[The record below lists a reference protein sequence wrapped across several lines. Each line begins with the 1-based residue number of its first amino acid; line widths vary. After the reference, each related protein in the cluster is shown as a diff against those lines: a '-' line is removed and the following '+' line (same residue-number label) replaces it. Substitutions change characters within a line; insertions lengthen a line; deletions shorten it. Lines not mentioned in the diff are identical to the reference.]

1 MLKVGWKT
9 HFCFFRDME
18 NLKSIVKNH
27 LSEGIV
33 LMDLVHNTSSDFVKV
48 IIDSFNN
55 INIKEISKI
64 ARRIKN
70 DDKIVSMFPN
80 GCRIEVTTPGL
91 GSKLV
96 KKFQYEKNIGR
107 NLLIE
112 YLGSNSNL
120 ISDTFLLT
128 EVKNEG
134 ITISKNKRNY
144 FVIFE
149 NIKSAKIK
157 VSFD

>member
-70 DDKIVSMFPN
+70 DDKIVSIFPN
-80 GCRIEVTTPGL
+80 GCRLEVTTPGL

>member
-1 MLKVGWKT
+1 
-9 HFCFFRDME
+9 ME
-18 NLKSIVKNH
+18 NLRSIIKNH
-27 LSEGIV
+27 LTEGIV
-33 LMDLVHNTSSDFVKV
+33 LMDLVHNTSSDFLKV

-55 INIKEISKI
+55 ITIKETSKI
-64 ARRIKN
+64 AKRIKN

-80 GCRIEVTTPGL
+80 GCRLEVTTPGL

-107 NLLIE
+107 NILLE
-112 YLGSNSNL
+112 YFENNSDL
-120 ISDTFLLT
+120 ISDTFLLID
-128 EVKNEG
+128 VKNEG
-134 ITISKNKRNY
+134 ITVGKDKRDY

-149 NIKSAKIK
+149 NIKSAKIE

>member
-70 DDKIVSMFPN
+70 DDKIVSIFPN
-80 GCRIEVTTPGL
+80 GCRLEVTTPGL

-107 NLLIE
+107 NLLLE

-120 ISDTFLLT
+120 ISDTFLLI

>member
-1 MLKVGWKT
+1 
-9 HFCFFRDME
+9 ME
-18 NLKSIVKNH
+18 NLRNIIKNH

-33 LMDLVHNTSSDFVKV
+33 LMDLVHNISSDFVKV
-48 IIDSFNN
+48 TIDSFNH
-55 INIKEISKI
+55 IPIKETSMI

-70 DDKIVSMFPN
+70 DDSIISMFPN
-80 GCRIEVTTPGL
+80 GCRLEVTTPGV

-96 KKFQYEKNIGR
+96 KKFQYKKNIGR
-107 NLLIE
+107 NILLE
-112 YLGSNSNL
+112 YYESNSNF
-120 ISDTFLLT
+120 ICDTFLLVD
-128 EVKNEG
+128 VKNKG
-134 ITISKNKRNY
+134 ITVSKNKMDR

>member
-48 IIDSFNN
+48 IIDSLDN

-80 GCRIEVTTPGL
+80 GCRLEVTTPGL

-107 NLLIE
+107 NLLLE
-112 YLGSNSNL
+112 YRGGNSNL
-120 ISDTFLLT
+120 ICGTFLLI

-134 ITISKNKRNY
+134 ITVSKNKRNY

>member
-1 MLKVGWKT
+1 MK
-9 HFCFFRDME
+9 
-18 NLKSIVKNH
+18 NLRSIIKNH

-55 INIKEISKI
+55 VNIKETSRI
-64 ARRIKN
+64 AKRIKN
-70 DDKIVSMFPN
+70 DDNIVSMFPN
-80 GCRIEVTTPGL
+80 GCRLEVTTPGL

-96 KKFQYEKNIGR
+96 EKFQYEKNIGR
-107 NLLIE
+107 NLLLE
-112 YLGSNSNL
+112 YRGSNSNL
-120 ISDTFLLT
+120 ICDTFLLI

-134 ITISKNKRNY
+134 ITVSKNKIDY

>member
-1 MLKVGWKT
+1 
-9 HFCFFRDME
+9 ME
-18 NLKSIVKNH
+18 NLRSIIKNH

-33 LMDLVHNTSSDFVKV
+33 LMDLVHNASSDFVKV

-55 INIKEISKI
+55 INIKETSKI
-64 ARRIKN
+64 AKRIKN
-70 DDKIVSMFPN
+70 DDNIVSMFPN
-80 GCRIEVTTPGL
+80 GCRLEVTTPGL

-107 NLLIE
+107 NLLLE
-112 YLGSNSNL
+112 YRGSNSNL
-120 ISDTFLLT
+120 ICDTFLLI

-134 ITISKNKRNY
+134 ITVSKNRKEY

>member
-1 MLKVGWKT
+1 
-9 HFCFFRDME
+9 ME
-18 NLKSIVKNH
+18 NLRSIIKNH

-55 INIKEISKI
+55 IDIKETSKI

-70 DDKIVSMFPN
+70 DDNIVSMFPN
-80 GCRIEVTTPGL
+80 GCRLEVTTPGL

-107 NLLIE
+107 NLLLE
-112 YLGSNSNL
+112 YRGSNSDL
-120 ISDTFLLT
+120 ISDTFLLV

-134 ITISKNKRNY
+134 ITVSKNKRDY
-144 FVIFE
+144 FVIFK

>member
-1 MLKVGWKT
+1 
-9 HFCFFRDME
+9 ME
-18 NLKSIVKNH
+18 NLRSIIKNH

-33 LMDLVHNTSSDFVKV
+33 LMDLVHNISSDFVKV
-48 IIDSFNN
+48 TIDSFNN
-55 INIKEISKI
+55 IPIKETSMI

-70 DDKIVSMFPN
+70 DDSIISMFPN
-80 GCRIEVTTPGL
+80 GCRLEVTTPGI

-96 KKFQYEKNIGR
+96 KKFQYKKNIGR
-107 NLLIE
+107 NILLE
-112 YLGSNSNL
+112 YCESNSNF
-120 ISDTFLLT
+120 ICDTFLLVD
-128 EVKNEG
+128 VKNEG
-134 ITISKNKRNY
+134 ITVSKNKMDR